1 MNTPIPQPLESSADH
16 NQSSRFNIV
25 EYLRR
30 LGDRIVEY
38 FNSQSEIK
46 VWQCQDRFGNKYW
59 EVYDPNTNRSA
70 SFGSEEEVRIWI
82 EELFHQQQYKSIYQ
96 ASDYDYHR
104 SNSFR

>member
-1 MNTPIPQPLESSADH
+1 MNTPIPQPLESNADH

-30 LGDRIVEY
+30 LGDRLVEY

-46 VWQCQDRFGNKYW
+46 IWQRQDRFGNDYW

-70 SFGSEEEVRIWI
+70 SFGSEAEVRIWI
-82 EELFHQQQYKSIYQ
+82 EELFHQQQYNSVYQ

>member
-1 MNTPIPQPLESSADH
+1 MNTPISQPLESNTNT

-25 EYLRR
+25 EYLKR

-38 FNSQSEIK
+38 FNSQPEIK
-46 VWQCQDRFGNKYW
+46 VWQRQDRFGNDYW
-59 EVYDPNTNRSA
+59 EVYDPNTHRSA

-82 EELFHQQQYKSIYQ
+82 EELFHQQQYNSVYQ

>member
-1 MNTPIPQPLESSADH
+1 MNTLIPQPMES
-16 NQSSRFNIV
+16 NTNTYESSRFNIV

-30 LGDRIVEY
+30 LGNRIVEY

-46 VWQCQDRFGNKYW
+46 VWQRQDRFGNEYW
-59 EVYDPNTNRSA
+59 EVYDPNTHRSA

-82 EELFHQQQYKSIYQ
+82 EELFHQQQYNSVYQ

-104 SNSFR
+104 SNQFR

>member
-1 MNTPIPQPLESSADH
+1 MNTPIPQSLESNTIN

-38 FNSQSEIK
+38 LNSQPEIK
-46 VWQCQDRFGNKYW
+46 VWQRQDRFGNEYW

-70 SFGSEEEVRIWI
+70 SLGSEEEVRIWI
-82 EELFHQQQYKSIYQ
+82 EELFYQQQYKSVYQ
-96 ASDYDYHR
+96 SSDYDYHR
-104 SNSFR
+104 SNPFR